1 MLQLVSHHVIDK
13 SLVQSSRVV
22 GLPVHHIL
30 AGNVITC
37 LELTELSMLFQDL
50 GLCIVTLERN
60 VLRPRSNCN

>member
-13 SLVQSSRVV
+13 SLVRSSGVV
-22 GLPVHHIL
+22 GLHHIL

-37 LELTELSMLFQDL
+37 LELTELSMLFQVL